1 MVRTILIGG
10 GLALA
15 TTLSVTLYCC
25 LVVASRADDE
35 LERRLERKQEEEK

>member
-1 MVRTILIGG
+1 MVRMILIGG
-10 GLALA
+10 GLAFA

-35 LERRLERKQEEEK
+35 LERHLEGKRDD